1 MSEGELRQ
9 EASIAEILD
18 KGSGALVLYTFTT
31 YDNIRNTKL
40 AKQQFSMFQKGY
52 GNFAAIARMAEHDD
66 HNPVHIDPEF
76 CKKMG
81 YDGTPLH
88 GLVNFGICVK
98 HILDNYSI
106 DYSRKIL
113 RAQARFS
120 NIVYPGQTIV
130 TEMWEEGN
138 RVLFQAK
145 TKETGKVVI
154 TNAFVDF
161 RL

>member
-1 MSEGELRQ
+1 MPEGELRQ

-40 AKQQFSMFQKGY
+40 AKQQFSMFQK
-52 GNFAAIARMAEHDD
+52 
-66 HNPVHIDPEF
+66 
-76 CKKMG
+76 
-81 YDGTPLH
+81 
-88 GLVNFGICVK
+88 
-98 HILDNYSI
+98 
-106 DYSRKIL
+106 
-113 RAQARFS
+113 AQARFS

-130 TEMWEEGN
+130 TEMWEEGD